1 METKNPKFKGRS
13 GLNFLTKEDMQL
25 IHSKTLEL
33 LQDVGAEVQHKE
45 ARELLKKAGCQVVKK
60 RVYFPPSVVEW
71 AIKQCPS
78 RILLYDR
85 EGNFSMDVSGKNAY
99 YGVGSA
105 CPNIIDYYTKEV
117 RLTNEEDNKLCV
129 KVADAM
135 PYIDYMMSM
144 CQVYNHPKTSYEHE
158 YAAMIRYS
166 SKPQVVITA
175 DLESTKNVVE
185 MAKVVRG
192 GSMDEL
198 ARKPLF
204 ILYCEPT
211 SPLVCT
217 KESIEKVMYMAENN
231 LPVLYAPIPMN
242 GATGPITCA
251 GAMIQANAE
260 TLLGLI
266 IAQIVRPGCPVLYG
280 AIITNMDL
288 KSLQPTYASP
298 ETMMESLA
306 LSEMGCDFYNLPT
319 WGTAG
324 CTSSKLPDAQ
334 AVMEG
339 TQYITLAGLSGA
351 NVIHDVG
358 YTAFGL
364 TYSMDL
370 VVMMNDAI
378 GRVRRLFDGINLT
391 PEYLCMDDL
400 KEVGPK
406 GHFIG
411 QESTLYKNRENWESE
426 LEDRNEYDRW
436 EALGASSMEQR
447 ANRKVLDIIE
457 NAPLNTLPEELD
469 KQIVDIINRIDDN
482 EKVECAD
489 ELAGIQIA
497 NAAS

>member
-1 METKNPKFKGRS
+1 MKEFNTRFMGARGVS
-13 GLNFLTKEDMQL
+13 FLTREEMEK
-25 IHSKTLEL
+25 IHSCTLEL
-33 LQDVGAEVQHKE
+33 LQEVGVEVQHKG
-45 ARELLKKAGCQVVKK
+45 AIELLKKAGCVVNKK
-60 RVYFPPSVVEW
+60 RVSMPPGLVEW
-71 AIKQCPS
+71 AIKQAPS

-85 EGNFSMDVSGKNAY
+85 SGEFAMDVSGKNSY

-105 CPNIIDYYTKEV
+105 CPNIVDSFTGEI
-117 RLTNEEDNKLCV
+117 RLCNEEDNKNCV

-144 CQVYNHPKTSYEHE
+144 AQVYGHQKSSYEHE

-185 MAKVVRG
+185 MASVVRG
-192 GSMDEL
+192 GMDEL
-198 ARKPLF
+198 VKKPMF

-217 KESIEKVMYMAENN
+217 KESVEKVMYMAESN

-242 GATGPITCA
+242 GATGPMTCA
-251 GAMIQANAE
+251 GSLIQANAE
-260 TLLGLI
+260 CLAGLV
-266 IAQIVRPGCPVLYG
+266 IAQVTRPGAPFLYG
-280 AIITNMDL
+280 AIITNMDM

-306 LSEMGCDFYNLPT
+306 MSEMGCDFYQLPT

-324 CTSSKLPDAQ
+324 CTSSKLPDEQ
-334 AVMEG
+334 AVLEG

-364 TYSMDL
+364 AFSLDL
-370 VVMMNDAI
+370 VVMMNDVI
-378 GRVRRLFDGINLT
+378 GRVRRLFDGINMT
-391 PEYLCMDDL
+391 SEYLCMSDL

-406 GHFIG
+406 GHYLG
-411 QESTLYKNRENWESE
+411 QTSTRKFNSEMWESE
-426 LEDRNEYDRW
+426 IEDRNEYDRW
-436 EALGASSMEQR
+436 RELGSKTMGQR
-447 ANRKVLDIIE
+447 ANEMVKDIIE
-457 NAPLNTLPEELD
+457 NGELNMLPKELD
-469 KQIVDIINRIDDN
+469 
-482 EKVECAD
+482 EKVVAILEAAD
-489 ELAGIQIA
+489 ARERELEQQ
-497 NAAS
+497 

>member
-1 METKNPKFKGRS
+1 MKEFNTRFMGARGVS
-13 GLNFLTKEDMQL
+13 FLTREEMEK
-25 IHSKTLEL
+25 IHSCTLEL
-33 LQDVGAEVQHKE
+33 LQEVGVEVQHKG
-45 ARELLKKAGCQVVKK
+45 AIELLKKAGCVVNKK
-60 RVYFPPSVVEW
+60 RVSMPPGLVEW
-71 AIKQCPS
+71 AIKQAPS

-85 EGNFSMDVSGKNAY
+85 GGEFAMDVSGKNSY

-105 CPNIIDYYTKEV
+105 CPNIVDSFTGEI
-117 RLTNEEDNKLCV
+117 RLCNEEDNRNCV

-144 CQVYNHPKTSYEHE
+144 AQVYGHQKSSYEHE

-185 MAKVVRG
+185 MASVVRG
-192 GSMDEL
+192 GMDEL
-198 ARKPLF
+198 VKKPMF

-217 KESIEKVMYMAENN
+217 KESVEKVMYMAESN

-242 GATGPITCA
+242 GATGPMTCA
-251 GAMIQANAE
+251 GSLIQANAE
-260 TLLGLI
+260 CLAGLV
-266 IAQIVRPGCPVLYG
+266 IAQVTRPGAPFLYG
-280 AIITNMDL
+280 AIITNMDM

-306 LSEMGCDFYNLPT
+306 MSEMGCDFYQLPT

-324 CTSSKLPDAQ
+324 CTSSKLPDEQ
-334 AVMEG
+334 AVLEG

-364 TYSMDL
+364 AFSLDL
-370 VVMMNDAI
+370 VVMMNDVI
-378 GRVRRLFDGINLT
+378 GRVRRLFDGINMT
-391 PEYLCMDDL
+391 PEYLCMQDL

-406 GHFIG
+406 GHYLG
-411 QESTLYKNRENWESE
+411 QTSTRKFNSEMWESE
-426 LEDRNEYDRW
+426 IEDRNEYDRW
-436 EALGASSMEQR
+436 RDLGSKTMGQR
-447 ANRKVLDIIE
+447 ANEMVRNIIE
-457 NAPLNTLPEELD
+457 NGELNMLPKELD
-469 KQIVDIINRIDDN
+469 D
-482 EKVECAD
+482 KVVAILEAAD
-489 ELAGIQIA
+489 ARERELEQQ
-497 NAAS
+497 